1 VVPADVVPAD
11 PAVPIDGENED
22 RGENDGGENDGGVV
36 TWVGGFSMGESGCV
50 QAWITSPGKAR

>member
-11 PAVPIDGENED
+11 PAVPIDGENE
-22 RGENDGGENDGGVV
+22 DGGENDGGVV

-50 QAWITSPGKAR
+50 QAWITSPGKVR